1 MKKKY
6 LQQKIIFLYLNKLNF
21 MKNIISLSIVCM
33 ILSSCS
39 NIKSDA
45 EKACDFTTQIM
56 DMMPQMMQ
64 LSMKAGFGDEESK
77 KASQKELDEIQAS
90 LEKMS
95 MELEKINE
103 KYDEEEFQSY
113 LLKNCESAK
122 KMYEMSKAIQEI
134 ETVEEIEE

>member
-1 MKKKY
+1 
-6 LQQKIIFLYLNKLNF
+6 
-21 MKNIISLSIVCM
+21 MKNIITLAIACI

-45 EKACDFTTQIM
+45 EKACEFTTQIM
-56 DMMPQMMQ
+56 EMME
-64 LSMKAGFGDEESK
+64 LSMKAGFGDEDSK
-77 KASQKELDEIQAS
+77 KLAQKELEEIQAS

-95 MELEKINE
+95 EELEKINE

-113 LLKNCESAK
+113 LLENCESAK
-122 KMYEMSKAIQEI
+122 ELFKMSSKAIQEI